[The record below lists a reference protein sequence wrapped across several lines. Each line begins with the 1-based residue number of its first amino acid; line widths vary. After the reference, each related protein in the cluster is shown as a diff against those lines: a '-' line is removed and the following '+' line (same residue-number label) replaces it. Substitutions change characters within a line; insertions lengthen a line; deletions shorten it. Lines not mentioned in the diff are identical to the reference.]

1 MKKLSIL
8 KMVLVS
14 LLITVGSL
22 SAKSQ
27 GAYVSANLGYGFP
40 MSSQAVEGYTNVSSG
55 NNSTTQEQIF
65 LSFGKGL
72 NFGGTFGYM
81 FNKNV
86 GAELGIS
93 YLMGGKTKATDDY
106 SGGKTDYSFSGKM
119 LRFVPSIVVTAGSD
133 GMNPY
138 ARFGFVIGKASLKQK
153 FEDND
158 DGDKTIGTLKY
169 SGGMSFGVN
178 AAVGV
183 LFGLNDKMSFFAEL
197 NTVNMSY
204 SPKNAEYTELTYNG
218 KDMLPDLPTYMK
230 EVEYVDEITSDS
242 STPPESEP
250 TKQLKTKMPFGSIG
264 INFGIVFKL

>member
-1 MKKLSIL
+1 MKNLSLL
-8 KMVLVS
+8 KVVVVS

-22 SAKSQ
+22 SVRSQ

-40 MSSQAVEGYTNVSSG
+40 MSSQAVDGYVNESSG
-55 NNSTTQEQIF
+55 SNSTTQEQIF
-65 LSFGKGL
+65 MSFGKGL

-106 SGGKTDYSFSGKM
+106 SGGKTDYSFSGNM
-119 LRFVPSIVVTAGSD
+119 LRFIPSIVVTAGSD

-138 ARFGFVIGKASLKQK
+138 ARFGFVIGKSSLKQK

-158 DGDKTIGTLKY
+158 DGDIMKGTLKY

-183 LFGLNDKMSFFAEL
+183 LFGLNDKMSLFAEL
-197 NTVNMSY
+197 NTVNISY
-204 SPKNAEYTELTYNG
+204 APKKAEFTELTYNG
-218 KDMLPDLPTYMK
+218 KDQLPDLPTNMK
-230 EVEYVDEITSDS
+230 EIEYVDEITYTST
-242 STPPESEP
+242 TPPESEP

-264 INFGIVFKL
+264 INFGVVFKL